1 MAGLWGLTVSLV
13 KSKGMVVGTGAD
25 ISLLSPIPVGDGF
38 IDVVEDF
45 QYLGSCISSDGELDM
60 ELSGHLAKAA
70 KMFGCLHSSIFVN
83 GSLSIAIKRCVYTAI
98 VVSTLLYGAEIWA
111 IKAPQVR
118 RLQSFHN
125 RCIRCILGVSRH
137 LQWRDHITT
146 EQLALEFGMTE
157 GMDVLLAL
165 CRLRWLGHV
174 GRMEADRLPKQILF
188 GELLFARPFHGP
200 KLRWRDVV
208 RDLWIIRFDTTS
220 WYSAV
225 QDRGGWYDAFQ
236 TFASRSVPTAS
247 GPVVVAG
254 SFVCECG
261 RMIRRRGDLTCHHN
275 FCDCQPQSL
284 DHLFVNVAECLGDV
298 VI

>member
-13 KSKGMVVGTGAD
+13 KSKGMVVGTG
-25 ISLLSPIPVGDGF
+25 SLLSPIPVGDGF

-45 QYLGSCISSDGELDM
+45 QYLGSCISSDGVLDM

-98 VVSTLLYGAEIWA
+98 VVSTLLYGAETWA

-125 RCIRCILGVSRH
+125 RYIRCILGVSRH

-208 RDLWIIRFDTTS
+208 RDLRIIRFDATS

-254 SFVCECG
+254 SFVCECD